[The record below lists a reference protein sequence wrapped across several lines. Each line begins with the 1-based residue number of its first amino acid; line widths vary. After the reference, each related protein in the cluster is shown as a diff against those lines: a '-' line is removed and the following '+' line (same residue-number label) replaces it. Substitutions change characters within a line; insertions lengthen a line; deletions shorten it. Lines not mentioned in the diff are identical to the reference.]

1 MSTASTMAASPGLQ
15 RLRPE
20 LLLNIATR
28 LVGDSKDVHH
38 SRHLYNLALVCR
50 QLTRIAREAMCINP
64 ILESKKVRAMLRSLF
79 VHPELAVK
87 IKTLTIETAQIERDE
102 HQSTNLDWDLW
113 GQCERHIESL
123 PALPFV
129 MNKLKEW
136 LDSGAFITQLLRTLL
151 PTVLPNI
158 KQLYLGGALLKNLP
172 CVQALISN
180 KEFFIDAALDWKPDA
195 EPKWEHEWLLLN
207 MGPKLTA
214 LELPVDM
221 WRCHNMYVRM
231 KAPELTRL
239 PRTFPNLRFLSVSYM
254 AIVHIIDV
262 LLVEVGLQS
271 LETLVLTTVVCN
283 CFVESVIPLLL
294 NKYHLPSL
302 LPRLSSV
309 MLYHR
314 SVETHESLYR
324 PIVDEHSVEQLA
336 RIGIHVSEYIPECC
350 LRFGD
355 EYHHPWKYTTN
366 ELDARQTERHI
377 EYEDYVEPRAW
388 HCRE

>member
-1 MSTASTMAASPGLQ
+1 MSTTSTMATSTGLL
-15 RLRPE
+15 RLPPE
-20 LLLNIATR
+20 LLLNVATH
-28 LVGDSKDVHH
+28 LVGDAKDVHH
-38 SRHLYNLALVCR
+38 ARHLLSLALVCR
-50 QLTRIAREAMCINP
+50 QLTPVAREALCVNP
-64 ILESKKVRAMLRSLF
+64 ILESKKVRSMLRFLF
-79 VHPELAVK
+79 IHPELAVK
-87 IKTLTIETAQIERDE
+87 IKTLTIETTQIERDE
-102 HQSTNLDWDLW
+102 HQTTNLDWDLW
-113 GQCERHIESL
+113 RQCERHIESL

-129 MNKLKEW
+129 KNKLKKW
-136 LDSGAFITQLLRTLL
+136 LDSGAFITQLLLTLL

-158 KQLYLGGALLKNLP
+158 NQLYLGGALLHNLP

-180 KEFFIDAALDWKPDA
+180 KEFFLDAGLEWGPVA

-221 WRCHNMYVRM
+221 WRCHNIYARM

-239 PRTFPNLRFLSVSYM
+239 PRTFPNLRFLSVSYVAM
-254 AIVHIIDV
+254 MHIIDV

-271 LETLVLTTVVCN
+271 LETLVLTTAACN
-283 CFVESVIPLLL
+283 CFVKSVIPLLL
-294 NKYHLPSL
+294 NKQHHPSL

-314 SVETHESLYR
+314 SVKTHESLYR

-336 RIGIHVSEYIPECC
+336 RIGIQLSEYIPECC

-355 EYHHPWKYTTN
+355 EYHHSWKYTTN

-377 EYEDYVEPRAW
+377 EYEDYEEPRAW